1 MDLLRI
7 LLGDPEIDLWFLDEA
22 GIKRDTRPKSRW
34 ALKGEGIRQPYL
46 GAHIRISATGTVCP
60 RTGEFYALIFRHSS
74 IWNFSGSRELLHLLL
89 TPEEHPHFGQCK
101 LASLWQDKLG
111 PIRTGLSSSLF
122 SGSQSYR
129 TVVASDEI
137 WMVLRLLRRNRRSV
151 DRCYLP
157 RP

>member
-1 MDLLRI
+1 MQRPDRANLTHWTEKKFQGYLTKKLDEEIGYRTVVRWLQEQGFRLKAPRSLPNGQDEEKRKDFVDLLRI

-74 IWNFSGSRELLHLLL
+74 IPNFSGSR
-89 TPEEHPHFGQCK
+89 
-101 LASLWQDKLG
+101 
-111 PIRTGLSSSLF
+111 
-122 SGSQSYR
+122 
-129 TVVASDEI
+129 
-137 WMVLRLLRRNRRSV
+137 
-151 DRCYLP
+151 
-157 RP
+157 